1 MKNEVNPIHYNHFQI
16 FVKLKYGSSIETF
29 MITIDCR
36 DVESIKSELVVYVSD
51 QVAAIPTLKTNE
63 FILSSIE
70 DDEIVDQNEVITS
83 IEEFL
88 ESIGEGHNFAVI
100 STNQVVS
107 IRSISGKKIERDP
120 TPQPQMFSCT
130 HCGFVTR
137 FEVEHNA
144 HMKIHYL

>member
-1 MKNEVNPIHYNHFQI
+1 M
-16 FVKLKYGSSIETF
+16 L
-29 MITIDCR
+29 TIDCR
-36 DVESIKSELVVYVSD
+36 DVESIKSELLVYVSD

-63 FILSSIE
+63 FILSSI
-70 DDEIVDQNEVITS
+70 DDDDIIDTNEVITS
-83 IEEFL
+83 IKEFL
-88 ESIGEGHNFAVI
+88 DSIGEGSNFAVI

-120 TPQPQMFSCT
+120 TPQPQMFSCP

-137 FEVEHNA
+137 FEIEHNN